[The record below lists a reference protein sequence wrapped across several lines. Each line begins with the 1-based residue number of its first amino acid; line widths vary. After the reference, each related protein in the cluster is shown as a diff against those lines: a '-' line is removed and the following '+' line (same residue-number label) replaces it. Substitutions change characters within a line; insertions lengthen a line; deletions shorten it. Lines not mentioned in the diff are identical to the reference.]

1 MTPEQKQAI
10 LALFNEMWRDFWRA
24 TRTVEPFTI
33 GASRLEPH
41 TLFGVDYRA
50 RLEALLA
57 EAETAYEAHDCP
69 YCGGDGYTTDEDD
82 FDEPCSLCDGD
93 RKVYVKKRPLSAPSE
108 TEP

>member
-1 MTPEQKQAI
+1 MSEEQKQAI

-57 EAETAYEAHDCP
+57 ELPQAQQRQRE
-69 YCGGDGYTTDEDD
+69 G
-82 FDEPCSLCDGD
+82 
-93 RKVYVKKRPLSAPSE
+93 
-108 TEP
+108 